1 MDFPAFL
8 ISLKGGKRMD
18 QRTIKINED
27 LYAKMESEY
36 HAFLDDLEKRTP
48 HEIISSSYEKVFKE
62 DILMVLSENN
72 LSYDR
77 ANALLHTE
85 KPLDAAY
92 NAWLKEDVSYMEDLS
107 NCLEKFAE
115 KICMER
121 KRKELER

>member
-1 MDFPAFL
+1 
-8 ISLKGGKRMD
+8 MD
-18 QRTIKINED
+18 QRTIKINEY

-36 HAFLDDLEKRTP
+36 HAFLEDLEKRTP
-48 HEIISSSYEKVFKE
+48 KEIISASYEKVFKE

-77 ANALLHTE
+77 ANAFLHTE

-92 NAWLKEDVSYMEDLS
+92 NEWLKEDVSYMEDLN